1 VHREAVGHWFI
12 SPNIA
17 LTDAMQR
24 RDQASA
30 LMLDGVDP
38 SNTKKTMKAGVL
50 FIIEGDLN
58 PHVLKRI
65 RDLA

>member
-1 VHREAVGHWFI
+1 
-12 SPNIA
+12 
-17 LTDAMQR
+17 MQR